1 MNEPGRISINISDDL
16 AEAVRAHVA
25 SGRFESDSEVVR
37 AGLEL
42 LDEQDQSLEDW
53 LRMEVADA
61 YDDWKA
67 NPSGGLTVDEVRS
80 RLDQAR
86 ERRQAA
92 A

>member
-1 MNEPGRISINISDDL
+1 MDEPSRISINLPDDL

-25 SGRFESDSEVVR
+25 SGRFNSDSDVVR

-42 LDEQDQSLEDW
+42 LEEQDAPFEEW
-53 LRMEVADA
+53 LRTEVADA
-61 YDDWKA
+61 YDEWKA
-67 NPSGGLTVDEVRS
+67 NPSGGLPIDEVRAH
-80 RLDQAR
+80 LDQAR